1 MRAAIASVV
10 ALLVI
15 AAGIDL
21 ALTRAAERRA
31 SEQASILLAAPATVD
46 FRGWPVS
53 VRLLFGA
60 IPAVDLHATAVPTD
74 SGVPL
79 RTLDATLTR
88 VRLRLGD
95 LASGELPAE
104 AGDGTFT
111 ATLDDEGVR
120 AILGDL
126 AQAGTVELVP
136 GRVRLTVSRFTVEA
150 GVSLEDAVLVLTPVT
165 GPRGLPDRF
174 EVPLPELP
182 PGIHVE
188 RVEVLEGALQLAG
201 AFTPEAL
208 APFGTQR
215 DARNTPL
222 GGERLFSP

>member
-1 MRAAIASVV
+1 MRALVASGV

-15 AAGIDL
+15 AGGIDL
-21 ALTRAAERRA
+21 ALTRTAEQQA

-53 VRLLFGA
+53 LRLLFGT
-60 IPAVDLHATAVPTD
+60 IPAVDLHATDVPTD

-95 LASGELPAE
+95 LANGELPAE
-104 AGDGTFT
+104 AGDGTLT
-111 ATLDDEGVR
+111 ATLDDEGAR

-126 AQAGTVELVP
+126 AESGTVELVP
-136 GRVRLTVSRFTVEA
+136 GRVRFTVLGFTVES
-150 GVSLEDAVLVLTPVT
+150 GVTLEQEVLVLTPVS
-165 GPRGLPDRF
+165 GPRGLPDRL

-188 RVEVLEGALQLAG
+188 RVEVLTGALQLEG
-201 AFTPEAL
+201 TFTPEAL
-208 APFGTQR
+208 APFDTQR
-215 DARNTPL
+215 GA
-222 GGERLFSP
+222 